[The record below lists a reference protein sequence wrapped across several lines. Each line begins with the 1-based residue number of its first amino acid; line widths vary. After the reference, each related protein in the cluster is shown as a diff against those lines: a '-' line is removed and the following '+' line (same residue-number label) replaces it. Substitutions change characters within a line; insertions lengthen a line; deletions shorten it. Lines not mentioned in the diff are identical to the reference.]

1 MNQPEEIEAF
11 DREYV
16 ARDTVAQV
24 LAEQHARAVG
34 SPLSMGSSNRQ
45 QPHPLFEGVGT
56 NGSNG
61 GNGSN
66 GNNGSANGNGN
77 GGVRPGPTRPQ
88 GREGRELTSGKP
100 TGEPSGLQRAVNV
113 MRMALPIV
121 QKILPLLDGNIGSAV
136 SNFLTP
142 PPPPQPKEP
151 PPQPKVDLAP
161 LNEGLAELRT
171 QHRQLRDQLT
181 EQNGTLKRVEDQLEM
196 VREATDRNTLEQQEL
211 LEDLK
216 SFSHKAK
223 IGAFVAIGLL
233 TLGVVLNV
241 VLYLHIKQ
249 VLP

>member
-11 DREYV
+11 DREYF

-24 LAEQHARAVG
+24 LAEQHARAIG
-34 SPLSMGSSNRQ
+34 SPLSMGSSSRQ
-45 QPHPLFEGVGT
+45 QAPPLFEGLGT
-56 NGSNG
+56 NG

-66 GNNGSANGNGN
+66 GTNGSNGSNGTHN
-77 GGVRPGPTRPQ
+77 SRPIPPPQPQPQ
-88 GREGRELTSGKP
+88 GRALSSGTTTEK
-100 TGEPSGLQRAVNV
+100 PSGFQRAIDVV
-113 MRMALPIV
+113 RLALPLV
-121 QKILPLLDGNIGSAV
+121 QKILPLLDGNIGTAV

-142 PPPPQPKEP
+142 PPHPQPKEP
-151 PPQPKVDLAP
+151 PPPPPKVDLAP

-216 SFSHKAK
+216 HFSNKVK
-223 IGAFVAIGLL
+223 IGAFIAIGLL
-233 TLGVVLNV
+233 TVGVVLNL
-241 VLYLHIKQ
+241 VLYLHMQ
-249 VLP
+249 RVLP